1 MSTSNFD
8 ALRLLQVET
17 ALSRWR
23 EADLPSRP
31 PHGWAATIRTAL
43 GMSATALARRLKMTA
58 SGLRKLEKA
67 EADKTITLASL
78 QKMADAL
85 NCELRYAL
93 VPRQPLEQM
102 LLDRARE
109 VISEEMKPVEHTM
122 ALEDQ
127 TVQGANRQRQIDA
140 LAKML
145 LAQKSRRA
153 LW

>member
-8 ALRLLQVET
+8 ALRLLQVDA
-17 ALSRWR
+17 ALSKWR
-23 EADLPSRP
+23 EADLPARP
-31 PHGWAATIRTAL
+31 RHGWTATIRIAL
-43 GMSATALARRLKMTA
+43 GMSTTALARRLKMTA
-58 SGLRKLEKA
+58 PGLRKLEKA
-67 EADKTITLASL
+67 EADMTITLASL
-78 QKMADAL
+78 QKMAESL

-109 VISEEMKPVEHTM
+109 VISEEMRPVEHSM

-127 TVQGANRQRQIDA
+127 AVQGANRQRQIDA
-140 LAKML
+140 LARLL
-145 LAQKSRRA
+145 LAEKSKRG

>member
-8 ALRLLQVET
+8 TLRLLQVDV
-17 ALSRWR
+17 ALSKWR

-31 PHGWAATIRTAL
+31 PHGWTATIRTAL
-43 GMSATALARRLKMTA
+43 GMSTTALARRLKMTA
-58 SGLRKLEKA
+58 PGVRKLEKA

-78 QKMADAL
+78 QKMAEAL
-85 NCELRYAL
+85 NCDLRYAL
-93 VPRQPLEQM
+93 VPKQSLEQM

-109 VISEEMKPVEHTM
+109 VISEEMRPVEHTM

-145 LAQKSRRA
+145 LAQKSKRG